1 MSAPLRGARSVVAAA
16 TTTALATAAHLAGG
30 GAAPGAGLLAGSLIL
45 LALAAHVLADREH
58 PLPALLAYVAASQAG
73 LHLAFAGHHHHAGSG
88 APPGAGWDLAM
99 LAAHALAGLLLAV
112 WLRRGEAMLWA
123 AARRL
128 ADTVLRVPVAA
139 PTPPPT
145 TRLPVAPTGG
155 PVGVPTP
162 ALLLRAH
169 PRRGPPAPVTVSPS

>member
-30 GAAPGAGLLAGSLIL
+30 GAAPGAGLLAGSVIL

-58 PLPALLAYVAASQAG
+58 PLPTVLAYVAAGQAG
-73 LHLAFAGHHHHAGSG
+73 LHLAFAGHHHHVGSG
-88 APPGAGWDLAM
+88 AAPGAGGDLAM

-123 AARRL
+123 TARRL
-128 ADTVLRVPVAA
+128 AGSVLRVPVVA
-139 PTPPPT
+139 PTPPA
-145 TRLPVAPTGG
+145 TRLPAVPTGG

-169 PRRGPPAPVTVSPS
+169 PRRGPPAPVAVSPS